1 MEPARCKVGLKQAK
15 MTSCPLV
22 LRGFST
28 VKRYTIVAL
37 CLLAAGTALAAV
49 DSDQALL
56 PDPGQELRPEP
67 DQSLRLEPG
76 MDQRY
81 ASNIATRFLTN
92 YHYKRTRLDDEL
104 SAQIFDSYIELLDPN
119 RIYFLRSDIDTFERY
134 RLGMDDALR
143 HSDLQSAYQ
152 VFNVYVDRVQQRVN
166 YARTNVKQPF
176 DFTVDEYYQFDREGE
191 PWAADTAE
199 LDELWRTRVKND
211 YLRLLLTDKEPEA
224 IVETLIERYD
234 NLERRIR
241 ELNNEDVFQ
250 FFMNAF
256 AQSIEPHTAYL
267 SPRNSENFEISMKLS
282 LEGIGALLGRENE
295 YTLISRIVPGGPADK
310 DGRLQ
315 AGDRITAVGQGG
327 DGKMVD
333 VIGWRI
339 DDVVELIRGPKDTVV
354 RLQILPEDESVS
366 GPTTIIE
373 IVRNEVKLEEQAARS
388 EIIEVPGEGGQEGE
402 VMKVGVIDL
411 PVFYLDFE
419 GRAQNVPDYRSSTRD
434 VQRLIGELKDQGVK
448 GIVVD
453 LRNNGGGSLLEA
465 TTLTGLFIDKGPVV
479 QVRNSSGRISL
490 EEDVEPGMA
499 WDGPLAVL
507 VNRYSASASEI
518 FAAAIQD
525 YGRGVVIGEPTF
537 GKGTVQSLLD
547 LDDYAPADK
556 PGMGQLKITMAQFF
570 RVNGGSTQNR
580 GVVPD
585 IRFPSAG
592 DPEEY
597 GERSLD
603 NALPWTSIDAARYD
617 PAGDL
622 SRLVAVADN
631 RYQGRIGEN
640 EEFAWLLSDISEFN
654 EHAEEKSVSLL
665 ETVGRQ
671 ELKEAEEKQARRK
684 AQRETGG
691 PLLAADDILA
701 DAIDPETGE
710 YPDTED
716 AEVAEDE
723 AEEGPDLLLREAA
736 RVAADMVVLE
746 SDIELLERQFA
757 QLGAKPHDDPKL

>member
-1 MEPARCKVGLKQAK
+1 MS
-15 MTSCPLV
+15 SCPLL

-37 CLLAAGTALAAV
+37 WLLAAGTALAAV
-49 DSDQALL
+49 DSDQVLV
-56 PDPGQELRPEP
+56 PEPGQQLQLEP
-67 DQSLRLEPG
+67 TQSLQLEPG

-104 SAQIFDSYIELLDPN
+104 SSEIFDSYIELLDPN

-134 RLGMDDALR
+134 RHGMDDALR
-143 HSDLQSAYQ
+143 HSDLQSAYE
-152 VFNVYVDRVQQRVN
+152 VFNVYVDRVQQRVD
-166 YARTNVKQPF
+166 YARTRVKQPF

-234 NLERRIR
+234 NLERRIQ

-373 IVRNEVKLEEQAARS
+373 IVRNEVKLEEQAAQS
-388 EIIEVPGEGGQEGE
+388 KIIEVPVEGGQEGE

-411 PVFYLDFE
+411 PVFYLDFN
-419 GRAQNVPDYRSSTRD
+419 GRAQNLPDYRSSTRD
-434 VQRLIGELKDQGVK
+434 VQRLIGELKDQGVQ

-490 EEDVEPGMA
+490 EEDVDPGMA
-499 WDGPLAVL
+499 WEGPLAVL

-592 DPEEY
+592 DPEDY

-631 RYQGRIGEN
+631 RYQGRIGGN
-640 EEFAWLLSDISEFN
+640 EEFTWLLSDISEFN
-654 EHAEEKSVSLL
+654 EHAKEKSVSLL
-665 ETVGRQ
+665 ESVGRQ
-671 ELKEAEEKQARRK
+671 ELKEAEEKQAQRK

-701 DAIDPETGE
+701 ESIDPETGE
-710 YPDTED
+710 FPDTED
-716 AEVAEDE
+716 AEAAAEE
-723 AEEGPDLLLREAA
+723 EEEGPDLLLREAA
-736 RVAADMVVLE
+736 RIVADMVVLE
-746 SDIELLERQFA
+746 SDIDLLERQFA
-757 QLGAKPHDDPKL
+757 QLSAKPHDDPKL